1 MKKKVEIGKKLTLG
15 LVLTLLLSALLLMAS
30 AESSVQYI
38 VSVNKSAVN
47 MRAGASKETVVV
59 DKLTTGKQVKVLGT
73 EGNWTRIRV
82 NGQEGYVMSIFLSS
96 RDPNLKAEAPRYIK
110 SPNSMAVNVRE
121 EAGKGSKVKT
131 KLVTGTAVT
140 ITDVEGDWAAITID
154 STGETG
160 YVQVDFLVTENPYG
174 EDTSSKGGRKVYL
187 ISENGGSI
195 NIREKPGKQSTV
207 IDQVPSGT
215 EVILLEAGTEWS
227 KIRTET
233 FTGYV
238 QNTFISG
245 TPGEQTTFAYVVSP
259 DSMAVNLRE
268 ASSKS
273 SRVIDQLVTGTKV
286 EVLSAGANWSEVS
299 VGGKTGYMMNMY
311 LSHETPKEYQ
321 SGKKAYVATPD
332 GGTVRM
338 RYGAGTGYDVVT
350 KLDNG
355 TQVEVLASIKGW
367 ARVRCGSWEGYI
379 DEQFLSD
386 TRP

>member
-1 MKKKVEIGKKLTLG
+1 MKRKVQIGKKMTLG
-15 LVLTLLLSALLLMAS
+15 LVLILLLSALFLMAS

-38 VSVNKSAVN
+38 VSVNSAAVN
-47 MRAGASKETVVV
+47 MRAGASKDTLVI
-59 DKLTTGKQVKVLGT
+59 DKLTTGKQVKVLGK

-140 ITDVEGDWAAITID
+140 ITGVEGDWAAITID

-160 YVQVDFLVTENPYG
+160 YVQVDFLVTENPYAEG
-174 EDTSSKGGRKVYL
+174 TAKGGRKVYL

-195 NIREKPGKQSTV
+195 NIREKPDKKSTV
-207 IDQVPSGT
+207 VDQVPSGT
-215 EVILLEAGTEWS
+215 EVTLLEAGTEWS
-227 KIRTET
+227 KIRTDT
-233 FTGYV
+233 VTGYV

-245 TPGEQTTFAYVVSP
+245 MPGAQTAFAYVVSP
-259 DSMAVNLRE
+259 DSMSVNLRE
-268 ASSKS
+268 SSSKS
-273 SRVIDQLVTGTKV
+273 SRVMDQLVTGTKV
-286 EVLSAGANWSEVS
+286 EVLSAGTTWSEVS
-299 VGGKTGYMMNMY
+299 VGGKTGYIMNMY
-311 LSHETPKEYQ
+311 LSYEAPKEYQ

-338 RYGAGTGYDVVT
+338 RYGAGTGYEVVT

-355 TQVEVLASIKGW
+355 TEVEVLASIKGW

-386 TRP
+386 ARP